1 MKQSHYIE
9 DNPCTSSIYNQRLL
23 DPVVPHEPIFDD
35 NFAQQ
40 IGTLGYLRRTR
51 PDVCVALG
59 VSAQFAKKALNTTAL
74 STTSYDTAVERLT
87 TAYTTSPRSNVCV
100 THGTYPETSTPI
112 GPNGKGHTARAPGD

>member
-40 IGTLGYLRRTR
+40 IDTLGYLRHTR

-59 VSAQFAKKALNTTAL
+59 VSAQFAKKGRHGPQ
-74 STTSYDTAVERLT
+74 STL
-87 TAYTTSPRSNVCV
+87 PRSPQHHVILPSN
-100 THGTYPETSTPI
+100 
-112 GPNGKGHTARAPGD
+112 N